1 MKKQILLIAAIA
13 VALVSCKKEDVDN
26 TVPEISLVQP
36 VFDQTIAIGSSIS
49 FEATF
54 TDNVAL
60 KAYKIDI
67 HSAEG
72 HVHTK
77 YAKLNPNEGHPWT
90 YEKSWDF
97 ESGLSQSEVK
107 HNLIEVPDSIMGEEG
122 FLEPLMPGEYHM
134 GVFCTDISGNE
145 SHVFIDIILE

>member
-1 MKKQILLIAAIA
+1 MKTQIILMAILA
-13 VALVSCKKEDVDN
+13 LALVSCEKENVDN
-26 TVPEISLVQP
+26 TSPEIILVQP
-36 VFDQTIAIGSSIS
+36 VFDQIIAIGSTIP

-77 YAKLNPNEGHPWT
+77 YAKLNLSEGHPWT

-97 ESGLSQSEVK
+97 EMGLTQSEVK
-107 HNLIEVPDSIMGEEG
+107 HHLIEVPDSIMGEEG
-122 FLEPLMPGEYHM
+122 FLEPVMPGEYHM
-134 GVFCTDISGNE
+134 GVFCTDMSGNE
-145 SHVFIDIILE
+145 NHVFIDIILE

>member
-26 TVPEISLVQP
+26 TAPEINLVQP
-36 VFDQTIAIGSSIS
+36 VFDQIIAIGSSIS

-77 YAKLNPNEGHPWT
+77 YAKLNLNEGHPWT
-90 YEKSWDF
+90 YENSWVF
-97 ESGLSQSEVK
+97 ETGLTQSEVK

-122 FLEPLMPGEYHM
+122 FLEPVMPGEYHM

-145 SHVFIDIILE
+145 NYVFVDIILE

>member
-1 MKKQILLIAAIA
+1 MKTQIILMAIL
-13 VALVSCKKEDVDN
+13 ALAFVSCEKENVDN
-26 TVPEISLVQP
+26 TAPEINLVQP
-36 VFDQTIAIGSSIS
+36 VFDQLIAIGSAIP

-77 YAKLNPNEGHPWT
+77 QVTVNNAEGHPWT

-107 HNLIEVPDSIMGEEG
+107 HSLIEVPDSIMGEEG
-122 FLEPLMPGEYHM
+122 FLEPVMPGEYHM

-145 SHVFIDIILE
+145 NHVFINIVLE

>member
-26 TVPEISLVQP
+26 TAPEINMVQP
-36 VFDQTIAIGSSIS
+36 VFDQVIAIGSAIP

-77 YAKLNPNEGHPWT
+77 NAKLNQSEGHPWT

-97 ESGLSQSEVK
+97 EMGLTQSEVK

-122 FLEPLMPGEYHM
+122 FLVPVMPGEYHM
-134 GVFCTDISGNE
+134 GIFCTDISGNE
-145 SHVFIDIILE
+145 NHVFIDIILE